1 MSEPV
6 GDGPPKGGT
15 VAVYGGRFGEFVVQA
30 LQGALPEVR
39 VVAAGSPEAEAEADV
54 LVTLL
59 DDAPTLAGALG
70 PRIRWVHILGAG
82 ADGFPFDALD
92 DRLLTCSRGAGG
104 PAIAEFVLATMLAF
118 EKQLPGSWIT
128 QPAAAWNTAQLGGL
142 EGRTLGI
149 IGLGAI
155 GSEVARRALAF
166 SMEVIGTRRQPGPAP
181 VDGVALCPDL
191 LTLLGRSDH
200 LVVAAPATPA
210 TRHLLDEAAFAAV
223 KPGVHLVNVAR
234 GSLVDQDALIR
245 ALDDGRVAMASLDV
259 VDPEP
264 LPDGHPLYRH
274 PSVRLSPHISWSSPR
289 TAVRTIT
296 CFTENLARYRE
307 GRQLLGTVDKEA
319 GY

>member
-1 MSEPV
+1 M
-6 GDGPPKGGT
+6 
-15 VAVYGGRFGEFVVQA
+15 AVYGGRFAEF
-30 LQGALPEVR
+30 LLDGLRRALPDAR
-39 VVAAGSPEAEAEADV
+39 VVVAGSAEADDADV

-59 DDAPTLAGALG
+59 DDVPTLAGALG
-70 PRIRWVHILGAG
+70 PGIRWVHILGAG
-82 ADGFPFDALD
+82 ADGFPFEILG

-118 EKQLPGSWIT
+118 EKRLPQSWIEEPV
-128 QPAAAWNTAQLGGL
+128 PAWSTAQLGGL

-155 GSEVARRALAF
+155 GTEVAGRALAF
-166 SMEVIGTRRQPGPAP
+166 SMEVLGVRRRSGQPTL
-181 VDGVALCPDL
+181 DGVELCPDL
-191 LTLLGRSDH
+191 ATLLGRSDH
-200 LVVAAPATPA
+200 VVVAAPATPA
-210 TRHLLDEAAFAAV
+210 TRHLFDDAAFESV

-245 ALDDGRVAMASLDV
+245 ALDDGRVAVASLDV

-296 CFTENLARYRE
+296 CFTENLVRFRE
-307 GRQLLGTVDKEA
+307 GRDLLGVVDREA